1 PVSLTQV
8 PPGHGVPAATVP
20 QPPLPVQFAPALEPP
35 LHRIVMRSESR
46 KSAELSGRLS
56 AVTEPA
62 EQSAVPLPLAVM
74 VLMTQGL
81 VAALLCAALGMG
93 SGGPSRQ
100 PAFVHRSSAHFA
112 RAQVPR

>member
-1 PVSLTQV
+1 MVSPGVQLRPSLMPPSHLLLGPQIGQGWMKV
-8 PPGHGVPAATVP
+8 VHEPPGQPA
-20 QPPLPVQFAPALEPP
+20 LPVQFAPALEPP

-74 VLMTQGL
+74 VLMTQVL

-93 SGGPSRQ
+93 SGGP
-100 PAFVHRSSAHFA
+100 
-112 RAQVPR
+112 